1 MIPKFFY
8 VASISIIFSI
18 LGSSMKTITLSNDPK
33 QATINY
39 FEILRISILV
49 NIVLSIILEM
59 FFEKP
64 LRSCIRRCLGE
75 EKKKKK
81 ENNDDAKDL
90 EKLEVVNV
98 NSTSYTYNKKWNQ
111 EGGFN
116 TSIPYMTS

>member
-1 MIPKFFY
+1 
-8 VASISIIFSI
+8 
-18 LGSSMKTITLSNDPK
+18 
-33 QATINY
+33 
-39 FEILRISILV
+39 
-49 NIVLSIILEM
+49 M

-98 NSTSYTYNKKWNQ
+98 NSTSYTYNKK
-111 EGGFN
+111 
-116 TSIPYMTS
+116 